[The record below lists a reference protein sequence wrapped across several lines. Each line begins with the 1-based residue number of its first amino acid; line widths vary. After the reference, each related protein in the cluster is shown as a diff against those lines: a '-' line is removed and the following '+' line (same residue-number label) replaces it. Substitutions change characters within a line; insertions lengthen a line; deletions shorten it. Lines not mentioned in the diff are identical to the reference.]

1 MSLNSVISK
10 LKNSKEL
17 DKEDIYQIFNSFE
30 RKETN
35 HNDIKELVVLWN
47 KKGETPMELFHL
59 SSLINNRQNQHILTE
74 DAIDMCG
81 TGGDK
86 LNTFNISTVSAIVA
100 SSCGLKIIKHSGR
113 STTSIQGSVDVL
125 NSFGI
130 TTDFSPQLLENCF
143 KYNNL
148 IFVTSRI
155 LREVF
160 GDVKIICKQLG
171 IPGFV
176 NLLGP
181 LTNPYKTNYHL
192 LGVSS
197 PRWGKLIAETLKL
210 LGTKKSFVVCGNV
223 SEDRH
228 MDELSFCGENYI
240 WEISEKGIK
249 EEKFSPGD
257 IGMSQVDVAELM
269 VKNSDENKILFEEIL
284 KGKINGKKLKYSRMD
299 IVALNAGAALFISSK
314 VNNMKD
320 GYKHALLHIQSGKA
334 WEHFQNFVSCI
345 KSKEV

>member
-1 MSLNSVISK
+1 MKSNR
-10 LKNSKEL
+10 EL
-17 DKEDIYQIFNSFE
+17 DEEDIHQIFNSFE
-30 RKETN
+30 KKETN
-35 HNDIKELVVLWN
+35 NNEIKEFVVLWN
-47 KKGETPMELFHL
+47 KKGETPQELFL
-59 SSLINNRQNQHILTE
+59 LASFINKKQNQHVLAA

-86 LNTFNISTVSAIVA
+86 LNTFNVSTISAAVA
-100 SSCGLKIIKHSGR
+100 SSCGLKVIKHSGR

-125 NSFGI
+125 DSFGI
-130 TTDFSPQLLENCF
+130 NMDFPIRQLENCF
-143 KYNNL
+143 ENNRL
-148 IFVTSRI
+148 MFVGSKC

-160 GDVKIICKQLG
+160 GSVKIICKELQ

-197 PRWGKLIAETLKL
+197 LKWGGLIAETLKL
-210 LGTKKSFVVCGNV
+210 LGTKRSFVVCSNVGGNKY
-223 SEDRH
+223 

-240 WEISEKGIK
+240 WEISDNRIT

-257 IGMSQVDVAELM
+257 MGMSCVDVAELT
-269 VKNSDENKILFEEIL
+269 VENSNENKILFEEIL

-299 IVALNAGAALFISSK
+299 IVALNVGAALFLNTK
-314 VNNMKD
+314 VKNIKD

-334 WEHFQNFVSCI
+334 WEHFWNFINCI